1 MLISGTLGR
10 EKVKYLYGF
19 GNVSRFLFTDLM
31 GKIVVVI
38 LTITN
43 EEWKQEYV
51 NMENMATKELVD
63 RIKKAV
69 SLKMDR
75 RKETMR
81 MKMVHFK
88 CDH

>member
-1 MLISGTLGR
+1 MLYENR
-10 EKVKYLYGF
+10 QH
-19 GNVSRFLFTDLM
+19 FLFTDLM
-31 GKIVVVI
+31 GKTVVVI

-43 EEWKQEYV
+43 EEWKQEYA

-69 SLKMDR
+69 SLKMNR

-81 MKMVHFK
+81 MKMAHFNF
-88 CDH
+88 DH

>member
-1 MLISGTLGR
+1 MLISGTLGT
-10 EKVKYLYGF
+10 EKTYGF
-19 GNVSRFLFTDLM
+19 GNVSRYLFTDLM
-31 GKIVVVI
+31 GNIVVVI

-43 EEWKQEYV
+43 EEWKQEYA
-51 NMENMATKELVD
+51 NMYNMATKELVD

-81 MKMVHFK
+81 MKMAHFK
-88 CDH
+88 FDH

>member
-69 SLKMDR
+69 SLKMNR
-75 RKETMR
+75 RKETMW